1 MTKTGRL
8 RLLTTSL
15 AAAAMMAVSPPQAAG
30 QGVALEGR
38 FLAGVTWGSVA
49 TLDSKLGTQYKV
61 APFFR
66 WNSRREGWGPSFG
79 LSWYEADLRVPVG
92 GEAAAAGS
100 VNVRPVM
107 AGVGYSILTG
117 RLRTT
122 LGLVGGYAFNR
133 AKVDRPLPAD
143 TTVTVDIA
151 NAWAVGPKADL
162 VLALTRRLALVGSIG
177 YVYAN
182 PDITVRVWD
191 GGRLSYAATD
201 HARADAV
208 TMRVGAAISL
218 F

>member
-1 MTKTGRL
+1 MTITGRL
-8 RLLTTSL
+8 RQAATGLAL
-15 AAAAMMAVSPPQAAG
+15 AAIVVLSPRQAAG

-49 TLDSKLGTQYKV
+49 TLDNNLGTQYTV
-61 APFFR
+61 SPFVR
-66 WNSRREGWGPSFG
+66 WNSRGEGWRPSFG
-79 LSWYEADLRVPVG
+79 LSWYEAELRVPVG
-92 GEAAAAGS
+92 GEATAAGS

-107 AGVGYSILTG
+107 AGVGYSIVTG

-122 LGLVGGYAFNR
+122 LGLVGGYASNR
-133 AKVDRPLPAD
+133 AKVNRPLPAG

-151 NAWAVGPKADL
+151 NAWAAGPKADV
-162 VLALTRRLALVGSIG
+162 VLALTRRVALVGSIS

-182 PDITVRVWD
+182 PDISVRVWD
-191 GGRLSYAATD
+191 QGRLSYAATD

-208 TMRVGAAISL
+208 TMRIGAAISL